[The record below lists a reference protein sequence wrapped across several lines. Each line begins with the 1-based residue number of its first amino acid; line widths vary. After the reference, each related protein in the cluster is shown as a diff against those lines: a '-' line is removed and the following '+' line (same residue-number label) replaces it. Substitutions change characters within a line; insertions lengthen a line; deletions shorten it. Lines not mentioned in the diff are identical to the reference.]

1 MGLFG
6 SLFTGVSSL
15 FAQSQNTAVIANN
28 IANVN
33 TTGFKRSEA
42 AFQSLVTSASRAARY
57 SPGTVS
63 INRIQRVT
71 LQGSTQ
77 QSSSTTDA
85 SISGNGFF
93 PVKRSTDTGQ
103 GFLYT
108 RAGQFAEDS
117 QGLLKNAAGF
127 ALYAWPLDTDGNL
140 PANEGDLTS
149 LVPANVA
156 FLGGLT
162 RPTTSAEL
170 AINLDSTEDN
180 LNAGSL
186 DSGGPTQF
194 GTSGFTGYP
203 VSSATPPA
211 FSRGLTVFDKLGSGQ
226 TVTLE
231 FRKVPG
237 PQASALTE
245 APAVLDRDTVLTSMS
260 GIAAGNTFTF
270 AVTGTAAQT
279 YIIGAAAAVGQVRV
293 DTVGDLM
300 DQIDQVYGGGNEAEA
315 TLSSDGQLLIQALE
329 FGDSI
334 TLTETAGTPLFGPN
348 SLGFPQVAA
357 GVTETYDPFVLDG
370 ATAQSSDNPY
380 GFTALRTNQADFPV
394 VQNLTTPNVAGWWEM
409 KVIHP
414 DGGTITEGLIN
425 FNGDG
430 TLNAVPDSDGNV
442 DIELTGI
449 DWGNGS
455 DPQDF
460 NIDIERFS
468 QFAGNFDVIFSDQNG
483 AELGLRT
490 GVEITRDGLIVAQ
503 FSNGASADLYKIPLV
518 TFANA
523 NGLNEQSGTAYTKNQ
538 ESGEENLREA
548 GQGGAGFVEPSTLE
562 ASNVDLADEFAKLI
576 IAQRAFGASTRVI
589 TTVDQMTEDLLR
601 LR

>member
-77 QSSSTTDA
+77 QSSSSTDA

-93 PVKRSTDTGQ
+93 PVKRSTDSGQ
-103 GFLYT
+103 EFLYT

-127 ALYAWPLDTDGNL
+127 SLYAWPLDSDGNL
-140 PANEGDLTS
+140 PSNEGDLTS

-162 RPTTSAEL
+162 RPTTTAEL
-170 AINLDSTEDN
+170 AINLDATEE
-180 LNAGSL
+180 NANTGSL
-186 DSGGPTQF
+186 DVGGPNQF

-203 VSSATPPA
+203 TTGPA
-211 FSRGLTVFDKLGSGQ
+211 NFSRGLTVFDQLGSAQ
-226 TVTLE
+226 TVTME

-245 APAVLDRDTVLTSMS
+245 APAVLDRDTTLTSLS
-260 GIAAGNTFTF
+260 GVAAGNTFTL

-279 YIIGAAAAVGQVRV
+279 YIIGAAPAVGQVRI

-315 TLSSDGQLLIQALE
+315 TLTSDGQLLIQALT

-334 TLTETAGTPLFGPN
+334 TLTETAGTPLFGVN
-348 SLGFPQVAA
+348 SLSFPQVAA
-357 GVTETYDPFVLDG
+357 GVTETYDAFTLDG
-370 ATAQSSDNPY
+370 TVANSASNPY
-380 GFTALRTNQADFPV
+380 GFTTLRTNQADFPTI
-394 VQNLTTPNVAGWWEM
+394 QNLTTPNTAGWWEM
-409 KVIHP
+409 RVVHP
-414 DGGTITEGLIN
+414 DGSTITEGLLN

-430 TLNAVPDSDGNV
+430 TLNAVQDSDGKI

-460 NIDIERFS
+460 EIDIERFS
-468 QFAGNFDVIFSDQNG
+468 QFAGNYDVIFSDQNG

-490 GVEITRDGLIVAQ
+490 GVEITREGRIVAQ
-503 FSNGASADLYKIPLV
+503 FSNGASADLYQIPLV
-518 TFANA
+518 TFANP
-523 NGLNEQSGTAYTKNQ
+523 NGLNEQSGTAYSKND

-548 GQGGAGFVEPSTLE
+548 GAGGAGFVEPSTLE

>member
-71 LQGSTQ
+71 LQGAAQ
-77 QSSSTTDA
+77 QSSSSTDA
-85 SISGNGFF
+85 SIAGNGFF
-93 PVKRSTDTGQ
+93 PVKRDVGSQ
-103 GFLYT
+103 QEFLYT
-108 RAGQFAEDS
+108 RAGQFSEDS
-117 QGLLKNAAGF
+117 QGLLQNAAGF
-127 ALYAWPLDTDGNL
+127 TLYAWPLDANGNL
-140 PANEGDLTS
+140 PSNSGDLTS

-162 RPTTSAEL
+162 RPTTTAEL
-170 AINLDSTEDN
+170 A
-180 LNAGSL
+180 LNIDANEPNVNAASL
-186 DSGGPTQF
+186 DIGGPNQF
-194 GTSGFTGYP
+194 GTTGFLSYP
-203 VSSATPPA
+203 LVGTTAPA
-211 FSRGLTVFDKLGSGQ
+211 FSRGLTVFDQLGSSQ
-226 TVTLE
+226 TITLE

-237 PQASALTE
+237 PQASTLTN
-245 APAVLDRDTVLTSMS
+245 APAVLGRNTTLTNLA
-260 GIAAGNTFTF
+260 GVAAGNTFSV
-270 AVTGTAAQT
+270 AVTGNPAQT
-279 YIIGAAAAVGQVRV
+279 YIIGAAAGPGQIRI
-293 DTVGDLM
+293 DTVGDLI

-315 TLSSDGQLLIQALE
+315 TLTADGQIRIQAITQ
-329 FGDSI
+329 GDAI
-334 TLTETAGTPLFGPN
+334 TLTQIAGTALFGPN
-348 SLGFPQVAA
+348 SLGFPQVVA
-357 GVTETYDPFVLDG
+357 GATETYDAYTLNG
-370 ATAQSSDNPY
+370 AAAQSISNPY
-380 GFTALRTNQADFPV
+380 GFNALQTNQADFPTLSNSV
-394 VQNLTTPNVAGWWEM
+394 TPNTAGWWEL
-409 KVIHP
+409 KIIHP
-414 DGGTITEGLIN
+414 DGGIITQGLLN
-425 FNGDG
+425 FAGDG
-430 TLNAVPDSDGNV
+430 TLNAVPDASGNT

-455 DPQDF
+455 DVQDL
-460 NIDIERFS
+460 NIDISRFS
-468 QFAGNFDVIFSDQNG
+468 QFAGNYDVIFSDQNG

-490 GVEITRDGLIVAQ
+490 GVEITRDGTIVAQ

-523 NGLNEQSGTAYTKNQ
+523 NGLNEQSGTAYSKND

-548 GQGGAGFVEPSTLE
+548 GTGGSGLIAPATLE

-576 IAQRAFGASTRVI
+576 VAQRAFGASTRVI